1 MPTTV
6 TFASIAS
13 DDEDEEES
21 DGDDGQNGDDDDGG
35 RDHVTVITVRSVAQ
49 ASHHWGTA

>member
-1 MPTTV
+1 MPTTI

-35 RDHVTVITVRSVAQ
+35 RDHVTVITARSVAQ
-49 ASHHWGTA
+49 ASHNGSAT